1 MSTPRPLLPAVLA
14 AVAGTALWFAAS
26 VLTDRRE
33 PWDAPSY
40 WSVFYPLALLMC
52 GVLGYL
58 DPQHRSRWPF
68 VLFAF
73 QFVAMCVGNRELG
86 SLWPLGLALFAVLA
100 LPGVIVSRLG
110 ARLRAYVNGE
120 VAQ

>member
-73 QFVAMCVGNRELG
+73 QFLAMCVGNRELG